1 MASGYPMRRAGTVPR
16 MSELVCPK
24 CESPMRSYERSGVTI
39 DQCTGCRGVFLDRGE
54 LERMVDAEGSF
65 YEERGFSRE
74 EPERHE
80 RDFRQEHGGHRK
92 PYKKRKKES
101 FLSDFLEF

>member
-1 MASGYPMRRAGTVPR
+1 
-16 MSELVCPK
+16 
-24 CESPMRSYERSGVTI
+24 MRSYERSGVTI